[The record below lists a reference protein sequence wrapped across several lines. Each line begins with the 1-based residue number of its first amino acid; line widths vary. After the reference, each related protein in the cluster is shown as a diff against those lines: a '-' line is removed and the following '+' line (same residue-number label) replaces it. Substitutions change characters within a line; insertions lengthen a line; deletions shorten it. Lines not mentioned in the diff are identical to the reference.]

1 MLPHNLFIVLI
12 NKGIFILFGFYLS
25 QIKIDEWADIND
37 KRKVEIKKKSSGWEL
52 FFSKL
57 LKIYFLRVSFFT
69 RLMRPSG
76 ILSKRIFWPSK

>member
-37 KRKVEIKKKSSGWEL
+37 KRKVEIKKKEFRLGTL
-52 FFSKL
+52 FF
-57 LKIYFLRVSFFT
+57 
-69 RLMRPSG
+69 
-76 ILSKRIFWPSK
+76 